1 MKYTGLQQQITSNR
15 RKSILLLLAFP
26 ILVLVMVFAFILI
39 VSYSSENP
47 DQPIEL
53 SLAWEQFVQSIP
65 FVLIAVGIWFII
77 AYFSNAAIINATAG
91 SHTLSRKDN
100 MRVYNL
106 TENLCMSIGMKMPML
121 RVVESSALNAFAS
134 GINEKTYTVTLT
146 RGIIDTLSD
155 DELEGV
161 IAHELMHIRNHD
173 VRLLIVSIIFVGIF
187 SFIMQI
193 AYRSILF
200 GSATRRRD
208 NDKGGGAAVMLVVL
222 ALAAI
227 AYLLS
232 FLFKLSLSRR
242 REYMADSGAVE
253 MTRNP
258 DALARALEKISGRS
272 HVEEIKSADIQQM
285 YIENNPNESPSAG
298 FLGGLGGLF
307 STHPPIEKRIKF
319 LRQL

>member
-1 MKYTGLQQQITSNR
+1 MKYVGLQEQISKNT

-26 ILVLVMVFAFILI
+26 LLVLVLVFAFFFILNFGNEI
-39 VSYSSENP
+39 TM
-47 DQPIEL
+47 PIDFVFQ
-53 SLAWEQFVQSIP
+53 QFLEAVPI
-65 FVLIAVGIWFII
+65 VLIAVGIWFAI
-77 AYFSNAAIINATAG
+77 AYFFNASIINATAQ
-91 SHTLSRKDN
+91 SHTLSRKEN

-106 TENLCMSIGMKMPML
+106 TEKLCMSIGMTMPML
-121 RVVESSALNAFAS
+121 RIIESDGLNAFAS
-134 GINEKTYTVTLT
+134 GINDKTYTVTLT
-146 RGIIDTLSD
+146 RGIIDTLED

-200 GSATRRRD
+200 GGATRHKNN
-208 NDKGGGAAVMLVVL
+208 NDKGGGAAVMLIVL
-222 ALAAI
+222 ALAAL
-227 AYLLS
+227 AYFLS

-258 DALARALEKISGRS
+258 EGLARALEKISGRS

>member
-1 MKYTGLQQQITSNR
+1 MKYVGLQQQITSNKQ
-15 RKSILLLLAFP
+15 KSILLLLAFP
-26 ILVLVMVFAFILI
+26 LLVLIMVFTFLFIINYDPDFPMSIESVWEQFLQSIPLVLV
-39 VSYSSENP
+39 
-47 DQPIEL
+47 
-53 SLAWEQFVQSIP
+53 
-65 FVLIAVGIWFII
+65 AVGIWFVI

-91 SHTLSRKDN
+91 SHTLSRKEN

-134 GINEKTYTVTLT
+134 GINDKTYTVTLT
-146 RGIIDTLSD
+146 RGIIDTLED

-200 GSATRRRD
+200 GGATRRKNN
-208 NDKGGGAAVMLVVL
+208 NDKGGGAAVMLIIL
-222 ALAAI
+222 ALAAL
-227 AYLLS
+227 AYFLS

-258 DALARALEKISGRS
+258 EGLARALEKISGRS
-272 HVEEIKSADIQQM
+272 HVEEIKSGDLQQM
-285 YIENNPNESPSAG
+285 YIENKPNNSESMG

-307 STHPPIEKRIKF
+307 STHPPIEKRIEF
-319 LRQL
+319 LRRL